1 MTLAVAA
8 GVSFVLAGNLVLR
21 IWLRRGDIQ
30 FEWTVW
36 AALAVTCLT
45 AVWVT
50 SHVDLLNV
58 MDRIWPQ
65 LWLVVLN
72 GVVTVTLTWVL
83 GARWGV
89 LGAVVALGATS
100 TLLGSWVY
108 PRLARTLV
116 AARAAGARGAAW

>member
-1 MTLAVAA
+1 M
-8 GVSFVLAGNLVLR
+8 
-21 IWLRRGDIQ
+21 
-30 FEWTVW
+30 
-36 AALAVTCLT
+36 
-45 AVWVT
+45 
-50 SHVDLLNV
+50 
-58 MDRIWPQ
+58 
-65 LWLVVLN
+65 VLN